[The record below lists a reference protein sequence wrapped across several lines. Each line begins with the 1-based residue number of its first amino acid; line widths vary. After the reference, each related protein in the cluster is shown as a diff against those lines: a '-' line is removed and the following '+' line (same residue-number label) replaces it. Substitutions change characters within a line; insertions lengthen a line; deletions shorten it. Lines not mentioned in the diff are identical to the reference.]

1 MQPKSQFS
9 SGYSSHKASAPRSP
23 VAQFEELD
31 CSTHATQPRNYST
44 QTLNSGYATK
54 KLIWFMQNRAKCT
67 SRGKSGEIK
76 NEYSL
81 RKRLHMSWVPSS
93 TKKMTTSKRRYTRE
107 IRHQRKEQRVKK
119 GSGPQRGHPV
129 LQNSLRRGTPLP
141 PRR

>member
-9 SGYSSHKASAPRSP
+9 SGYSSHKASAPKSP

-54 KLIWFMQNRAKCT
+54 KLIWFMQNSAKCT

-93 TKKMTTSKRRYTRE
+93 TKKDDNKQAKIYAGNQASEEGAEGEEGEWTSTGAS
-107 IRHQRKEQRVKK
+107 
-119 GSGPQRGHPV
+119 GSPE
-129 LQNSLRRGTPLP
+129 
-141 PRR
+141 